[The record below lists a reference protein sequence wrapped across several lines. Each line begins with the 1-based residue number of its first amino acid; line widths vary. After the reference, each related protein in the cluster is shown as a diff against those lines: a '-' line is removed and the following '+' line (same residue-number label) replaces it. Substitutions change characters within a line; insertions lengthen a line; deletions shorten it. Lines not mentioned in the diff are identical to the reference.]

1 MGEYDV
7 PGEIYRM
14 NQANNKHDKNLN
26 SHSIK
31 ATSSMLII
39 GIIFISA
46 NLRAPLTSVG
56 PLVSFIRDS
65 LHISNTLAG
74 MITTLPLFAFA
85 LFSPFAPVLARKFG
99 ARLVLFW
106 SIVFLT
112 LGIVLRSLSG
122 SIGLFIGTAILGL
135 AIAVCNVLI
144 PSLIKQEFSE
154 RVGFMT
160 GIFSVS
166 MSTFGAIASGISI
179 PIAVGLG
186 VGWAGTL
193 SIWAVLSCIAVVI
206 WIPHLKQCKNQG
218 NAIIQETENSK
229 VETNTFRVHQE
240 IQTTPI
246 VQGMKSERTNL
257 WKSPLAWQVTV
268 FMGLQSL
275 LFYTMI
281 AWVPDI
287 LIQQGMNSG
296 NAGLMLSLLQLVG
309 IPCSF
314 IASIVA
320 GRKASQYSL
329 VITSSLCVITGI
341 IGLLFEGSGF
351 AFLWMILI
359 GSGGGISFS
368 LAMMF
373 FSLRTRNADEAVRLS
388 GMAQSFGYLLAAIGP
403 MLFGFLHDQTGSW
416 TIPLVI
422 LIGLAFINFLV
433 GLGGAR
439 NVYVS
444 SPEKQIR

>member
-1 MGEYDV
+1 
-7 PGEIYRM
+7 M

-31 ATSSMLII
+31 TTSTMLII

-56 PLVSFIRDS
+56 PLVSLIRDT

-85 LFSPFAPVLARKFG
+85 LFSPAALVLARKFG
-99 ARLVLFW
+99 TRLVLFCAV
-106 SIVFLT
+106 VFLT

-122 SIGLFIGTAILGL
+122 SIGLFVGTAILGL
-135 AIAVCNVLI
+135 AISICNVLI
-144 PSLIKQEFSE
+144 PSLIKQDFSE
-154 RVGFMT
+154 RVGIIT
-160 GIFSVS
+160 GVFLIS

-193 SIWAVLSCIAVVI
+193 SIGAVLSCIAIVL
-206 WIPHLKQCKNQG
+206 WIPQLKQRKNQEIG
-218 NAIIQETENSK
+218 IIQETEIIN
-229 VETNTFRVHQE
+229 VETNTFSVYEE
-240 IQTTPI
+240 IQITPI
-246 VQGMKSERTNL
+246 VQGMESERTNL
-257 WKSPLAWQVTV
+257 WKSSLAWQITV

-275 LFYTMI
+275 IFYTMI
-281 AWVPDI
+281 AWAPDI

-296 NAGLMLSLLQLVG
+296 NAGWMLSLLQLVG

-314 IASIVA
+314 IASVVA

-329 VITSSLCVITGI
+329 VITSSLCIITGI
-341 IGLLFEGSGF
+341 IGLLFGGFRF

-359 GSGGGISFS
+359 GIGGGITFS

-373 FSLRTRNADEAVRLS
+373 FSLRTRNADEAAGLS

-403 MLFGFLHDQTGSW
+403 MLFGFLHDKTGSW

-422 LIGLAFINFLV
+422 LIGLSCINFLS

-439 NVYVS
+439 NIYVS
-444 SPEKQIR
+444 ASKK

>member
-1 MGEYDV
+1 
-7 PGEIYRM
+7 M
-14 NQANNKHDKNLN
+14 NQATNKHDKNSN

-31 ATSSMLII
+31 TTSTMLII

-46 NLRAPLTSVG
+46 NLRAPLTTVG
-56 PLVSFIRDS
+56 PLVSLIRDN

-85 LFSPFAPVLARKFG
+85 LFSPFAPGLARKFG
-99 ARLVLFW
+99 TRLVLFW
-106 SIVFLT
+106 AVVFLT

-122 SIGLFIGTAILGL
+122 SIGLFVGTAILGL

-144 PSLIKQEFSE
+144 PSLIKQDFSE
-154 RVGFMT
+154 QVGVMT
-160 GIFSVS
+160 GIFSIS

-186 VGWAGTL
+186 LGWAGTL
-193 SIWAVLSCIAVVI
+193 AIWAILSCIAI
-206 WIPHLKQCKNQG
+206 ILWIPQLKQRTNQERG
-218 NAIIQETENSK
+218 MIQEL
-229 VETNTFRVHQE
+229 
-240 IQTTPI
+240 
-246 VQGMKSERTNL
+246 VQGMESERTNL
-257 WKSPLAWQVTV
+257 WKSSLAWQVTV

-281 AWVPDI
+281 AWGPDI

-296 NAGLMLSLLQLVG
+296 NAGWMLSLLQLVG

-314 IASIVA
+314 IASVLA
-320 GRKASQYSL
+320 ARKANQYVL
-329 VITSSLCVITGI
+329 VTIGSLCVLAGF
-341 IGLLFEGSGF
+341 IGLLFGVSGF

-359 GSGGGISFS
+359 GIGGGITFS

-373 FSLRTRNADEAVRLS
+373 FSLRTRNADEAARLS

-403 MLFGFLHDQTGSW
+403 MSFGFLHDQTSSW

-422 LIGLAFINFLV
+422 LSGLAFINFLV
-433 GLGGAR
+433 GLAGAR

-444 SPEKQIR
+444 SPKKQIR